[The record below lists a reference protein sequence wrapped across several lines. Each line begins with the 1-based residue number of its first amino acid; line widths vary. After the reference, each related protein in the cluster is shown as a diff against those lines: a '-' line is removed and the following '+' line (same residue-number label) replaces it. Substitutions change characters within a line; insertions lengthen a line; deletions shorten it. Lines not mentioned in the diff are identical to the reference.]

1 VQPIIHTLKLIRVV
15 NCLLAAFGVVVGAR
29 MAWTFPVYYGPALTA
44 MAAFLVCAA
53 GNALNDLSD
62 IEIDRINHP
71 GRVLVAGELTTR
83 YALILSIVLNVLAV
97 VLAVAVNLEVTAIVV
112 FAAALLVLYN
122 LWLKRL
128 PLIGNLA
135 VALLAALTFMAGG
148 FAVDS
153 ILALTLPGP
162 LIPAVFAL
170 LFHFVREIVKDVQD
184 MEGDRRAGYRSLP
197 LVIGQSKSLII
208 ALVLFIILLLCILVP
223 IWMGWFGRTYEIITV
238 YIVGLPLLGLL
249 VFLWGNP
256 NPRMLRIASN
266 GLKVGM
272 VLGLAALVTT
282 IL

>member
-1 VQPIIHTLKLIRVV
+1 VQPIINTLKLIRVV
-15 NCLLAAFGVVVGAR
+15 NCLLAAFGVIVGAR

-53 GNALNDLSD
+53 GNSLNDLSD
-62 IEIDRINHP
+62 IEIDRVSHP
-71 GRVLVAGELTTR
+71 ERVLVRGELTTQ
-83 YALILSIVLNVLAV
+83 YALILSLVLNALAIVLAL
-97 VLAVAVNLEVTAIVV
+97 AVNLEVTAIIVV
-112 FAAALLVLYN
+112 AIALLVLYN
-122 LWLKRL
+122 RWLKRWL
-128 PLIGNLA
+128 LVGNLA

-153 ILALTLPGP
+153 VLALTLPGP

-170 LFHFVREIVKDVQD
+170 LFHLVREIVKDVQD
-184 MEGDRRAGYRSLP
+184 MEGDQRAGYRSLP
-197 LVIGQSKSLII
+197 LVIGSSKSLII
-208 ALVLFIILLLCILVP
+208 ALILFVILLVCILAP
-223 IWMGWFGRTYEIITV
+223 IWMGWFGRAYEVISV

-256 NPRMLRIASN
+256 NPRMLRIAST

-282 IL
+282 VL